1 MTAIWS
7 ICLGALR
14 KRKVQN
20 GLIALLILLST
31 LLTNTAITV
40 IRNSQS
46 LYETMHTQTRG
57 SHEMLNFRE
66 GYHDPQQVADWWNS
80 QSGVTASILLPYKLL
95 AGVTH
100 QGADI
105 PNLYLDM
112 MNTPKRPFG
121 TDELVFAQG
130 TETDLPPLGSA
141 WIPTSL
147 AYKYHVAVGDE
158 LTFRTGVTPFTLK
171 VSAVVIDLP
180 LGGPF
185 SNTARI
191 WMNPADYQTKLTS
204 VAKRDSYLMGLRFND
219 YSQRSSYWER
229 FEEALGTPFMEE
241 RTIYETVSSFYLIMN
256 RIIGFVMSF
265 LGVVM
270 LLVSLFTIGF
280 TIADTLLAYYKTIG
294 VYKSLGLTSRQISA
308 AYLGQYSL
316 LAIIGIIPGLLLS
329 RMLSSVIIRTSM
341 SFLKTDQADV
351 TIQGAGTDLLVG
363 VVAFLAILLCVW
375 IFASRTRLIQPMQ
388 AIRFGMSEA
397 AYSRVAK
404 GRGRQSKA
412 FERWPV
418 SMGIGVRSAS
428 QNPRGSALMLLL
440 TAVTTAVLIFGM
452 VLLTSIYRMQET
464 SPLWGYD
471 AADVVLLVVN
481 TAKLDQAQVES
492 ALHKDSRIRTL
503 NWAASA
509 IGVVPAER
517 SSNGS
522 DSSDGSNDSNGSDGS
537 AVLPAAQPERA
548 ESVSIPLTVV
558 EGSLDEVGFASLNG
572 RNPQN
577 RNEISIGIKVSR
589 ELGKEIGDVIDLY
602 IGGKPKAL
610 TVTGIYQSISNMSY
624 QARVTAAAVDDLKP
638 DAGYI
643 SLQKPADAD
652 EVVRM
657 LNETYAGSLQAIK
670 QQTLLDATF
679 KEATAVLLIPLG
691 ILSLLFLVVN
701 CLIIYSTCRIQIR
714 KETRTYGIYRSLG
727 LTARAIRGAVTG
739 GILVLAALGAGLGAF
754 CGIYLLPM
762 LLRSLLSGYGIVKLP
777 LVLNWGGIGILAL
790 VCIGIAGSGCW
801 AASRIIRRTSPRI
814 LVTD

>member
-66 GYHDPQQVADWWNS
+66 GHHDPQQVADWWSS
-80 QSGVTASILLPYKLL
+80 QSGVSASILLPYKLL

-100 QGADI
+100 RGADI

-130 TETDLPPLGSA
+130 KETELPPPGGI

-147 AYKYHVAVGDE
+147 AYKYQVAVGDE
-158 LTFRTGVTPFTLK
+158 LEFRTGVTPFTLK

-191 WMNPADYQTKLTS
+191 WMNPADYQTKLAA
-204 VAKRDSYLMGLRFND
+204 VAGGDSYLMGLRFED
-219 YSQRSSYWER
+219 YSQRSRYWER

-256 RIIGFVMSF
+256 RVIGFVMSF
-265 LGVVM
+265 LGIVM

-316 LAIIGIIPGLLLS
+316 LAVLGIIPGLLLS
-329 RMLSSVIIRTSM
+329 RVLSSVIIRSSM
-341 SFLKTDQADV
+341 SFLKTDHADV
-351 TIQGAGTDLLVG
+351 AIHGDGTDLLVG
-363 VVAFLAILLCVW
+363 IVAFLAIVLCVW

-404 GRGRQSKA
+404 GRGRQSRA

-418 SMGIGVRSAS
+418 SMGIGVRSAR

-452 VLLTSIYRMQET
+452 VLLTSIYQMQKT

-471 AADVVLLVVN
+471 AADIVLMVVN
-481 TAKLDQAQVES
+481 TKELDEEQVN
-492 ALHKDSRIRTL
+492 ADLRKDPRIRTL
-503 NWAASA
+503 NWSGSA
-509 IGVVPAER
+509 IGVVPTEHGSKGSNSNKENNTR
-517 SSNGS
+517 NGS
-522 DSSDGSNDSNGSDGS
+522 THLS
-537 AVLPAAQPERA
+537 AAQPERA

-558 EGSLDEVGFASLNG
+558 AGSLDEVGFASLDG

-602 IGGKPKAL
+602 IGGKLQAL
-610 TVTGIYQSISNMSY
+610 TVTGIYQSISNLSY
-624 QARVTAAAVDDLKP
+624 QARVTAAAVANLKP
-638 DAGYI
+638 DAIYI
-643 SLQKPADAD
+643 SLQNPAVTD
-652 EVVRM
+652 EVVRDM
-657 LNETYAGSLQAIK
+657 NATYAGSLQAVK

-714 KETRTYGIYRSLG
+714 KETRTYGIYRSIG
-727 LTARAIRGAVTG
+727 LTARSIRGAVTG

-790 VCIGIAGSGCW
+790 LCIAIAGSGCW